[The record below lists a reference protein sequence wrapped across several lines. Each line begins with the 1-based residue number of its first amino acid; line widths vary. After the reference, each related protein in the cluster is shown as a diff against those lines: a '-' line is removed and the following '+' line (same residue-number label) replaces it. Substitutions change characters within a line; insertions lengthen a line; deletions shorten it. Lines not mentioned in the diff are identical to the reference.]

1 MGRPSSILF
10 CTRWTRLVPVQVQV
24 QGFLDLAWKG
34 SYKELL
40 SYNKVRTE
48 GAGRLAGVL
57 PHCASLAHLNLS
69 NNDIGAAGA
78 ESFAGVLGQ
87 CPVLVHLY
95 LGGNGIEAGFE
106 LLYKQSYRSIP
117 ADDEPSQ
124 SCNFCKMRL

>member
-1 MGRPSSILF
+1 MMEEFFPTKNFFLIHIRSIYIFFQYTYL
-10 CTRWTRLVPVQVQV
+10 P
-24 QGFLDLAWKG
+24 
-34 SYKELL
+34 YKELL

-48 GAGRLAGVL
+48 AAGRLAGVL
-57 PHCASLAHLNLS
+57 THCASLAHLNLS